1 MCNPR
6 QQIGPVRWLTCT
18 QVVARCEVLP
28 GRQGT
33 ILTVPQQEG
42 SAEICGCTPDNGPAL
57 SPIHGPAIC
66 DILAIGGT
74 LGAIIGLRFQKDLEA
89 LLLCINASICCS
101 RSVPSTSFVELVFHF
116 CPANYSLM
124 SRCKREVMTVRS
136 GWPIFRMEWRLWPT
150 G

>member
-1 MCNPR
+1 MLLVQLAFLEIGAQVVDRKPPSNCPQFRILASRKLSSPNTGCRPDDYPGNLFCLKERVWQVPLAGRDFCEKANPLCNPR

-42 SAEICGCTPDNGPAL
+42 SAKIRGCTPDNGAAL

-66 DILAIGGT
+66 DILGIG
-74 LGAIIGLRFQKDLEA
+74 
-89 LLLCINASICCS
+89 
-101 RSVPSTSFVELVFHF
+101 
-116 CPANYSLM
+116 
-124 SRCKREVMTVRS
+124 
-136 GWPIFRMEWRLWPT
+136 
-150 G
+150 